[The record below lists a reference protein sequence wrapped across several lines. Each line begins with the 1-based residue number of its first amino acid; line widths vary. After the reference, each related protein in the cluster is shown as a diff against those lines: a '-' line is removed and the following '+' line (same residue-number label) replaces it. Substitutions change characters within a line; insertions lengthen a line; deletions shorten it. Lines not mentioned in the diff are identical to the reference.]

1 MIISDVNRIL
11 GIVPGLVDRHF
22 PSNGRTFHMM
32 NDPAMH
38 KRSESE
44 TEPERWYYDG
54 LEYLAKGNYEVG
66 RYLLEEAYKM
76 GSDGAGNDYA
86 YGLFHGW
93 FGKRDYDTAVKIFRK
108 LARQGDRDAMN
119 NYAFAYLNGLGVK
132 KNIHLAKF
140 WLMKAI
146 EKGNLD
152 SAVSYA
158 QLVFGGVFPRE
169 NWNLSVWLCFWA
181 ADNGNAGAMN
191 ELGLFYEE
199 AAGMLKNYD
208 KAFKWFKKS
217 AEHGGGACA
226 EFNVS
231 RCYRYGHGVEID
243 EQTADAWQALAIEH
257 GFDFEAYCN
266 LYDL

>member
-1 MIISDVNRIL
+1 MTVTICRGATRRKII
-11 GIVPGLVDRHF
+11 
-22 PSNGRTFHMM
+22 
-32 NDPAMH
+32 
-38 KRSESE
+38 KE
-44 TEPERWYYDG
+44 ERRM
-54 LEYLAKGNYEVG
+54 K
-66 RYLLEEAYKM
+66 EEQRNN
-76 GSDGAGNDYA
+76 S
-86 YGLFHGW
+86 FW
-93 FGKRDYDTAVKIFRK
+93 VKIFRK

-132 KNIHLAKF
+132 KNTHLAKF

-146 EKGNLD
+146 EKGNMD

-208 KAFKWFKKS
+208 KAFEWFKKS
-217 AEHGGGACA
+217 AGPSSGSRSRPNTEAERVPSSMCRGATDM
-226 EFNVS
+226 V
-231 RCYRYGHGVEID
+231 
-243 EQTADAWQALAIEH
+243 LA
-257 GFDFEAYCN
+257 
-266 LYDL
+266 